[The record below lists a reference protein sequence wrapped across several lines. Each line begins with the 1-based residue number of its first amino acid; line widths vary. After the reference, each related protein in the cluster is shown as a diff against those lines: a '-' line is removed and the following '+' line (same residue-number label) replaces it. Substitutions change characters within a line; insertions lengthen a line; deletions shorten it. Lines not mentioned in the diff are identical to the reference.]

1 MSSFR
6 KSLAATAGLVL
17 VIGLIALFTPSG
29 TRGQSGGLTLPFYGK
44 ASHDKAAFN
53 VQNDAPTGT
62 GVHGAGRQGVVGQ
75 ATNMNGVGVMG
86 VGDMGDNSS
95 GVHGR
100 AHNGYGVYGRSVNN
114 IGVLG
119 LRGEDFDNFQ
129 TRGILGTIANAVEG
143 VSKVAGGKG
152 VAGVAHSGANAAG
165 VYGESK
171 GVWPASSGVG

>member
-86 VGDMGDNSS
+86 VGGFGDKSS
-95 GVHGR
+95 GVFGR
-100 AHNGYGVYGRSVNN
+100 P
-114 IGVLG
+114 
-119 LRGEDFDNFQ
+119 
-129 TRGILGTIANAVEG
+129 TTGTVFT
-143 VSKVAGGKG
+143 AG
-152 VAGVAHSGANAAG
+152 A
-165 VYGESK
+165 
-171 GVWPASSGVG
+171 